1 MEITCPKCKKPSK
14 HNEAFLGP
22 KGSIL
27 RCGLC
32 GGLIK
37 IFNRGKSD
45 EIGPA
50 MWVVRKRGGEVV
62 QVDRLSTLQKWL
74 LEGSVKRTDELLQS
88 GKGWLVLENVPEL
101 SGLLYLARLDED
113 ARRSEMWKMPT
124 LNIGTEAPAPP
135 VEKKPEG
142 KPKEKK
148 EGADS
153 PDDEDTVQ
161 IPGKVLEESIKL
173 SEADEIITAEI
184 LLLDEAD
191 KEEVEADRKKEADW
205 DAAPMM
211 LTDVVKP
218 EKPKPQP
225 QSPPAAVPVAPGKAK
240 PRLEPVAEPPE
251 PEKPVL
257 EIAGEVTDSPWT
269 DEDEAG
275 RKDAPIEGGRRGA
288 KLALQITLVVVLALV
303 AGAAYVHR
311 DRIYAWRHIFF
322 PPADQEAT
330 GDAAQ
335 VTAPPPDET
344 QTSDGD
350 PADAAAREEAALTA
364 SSEGEEGG
372 ETLES
377 SGKGGLKGYEEHF
390 KKALALQHAEDCGR
404 AVEFYRKAIEI
415 DHRHAEAW
423 TGIGECYEEL
433 GKNLNA
439 VNSFKSALHYNSKY
453 GPALLGLADIL
464 KKQGKLEAA
473 LDYYTRYLETSPGG
487 SRVASVRKTIEE
499 IKSDL
504 EGGGASKKD
513 PIGIPENP
521 YGP

>member
-1 MEITCPKCKKPSK
+1 MEITCPKCRKPSK

-27 RCGLC
+27 RCALC

-50 MWVVRKRGGEVV
+50 MWVVRKSGGEVV
-62 QVDRLSTLQKWL
+62 QVDRLSTLQKWIL
-74 LEGSVKRTDELLQS
+74 DGSVARMDELLRS
-88 GKGWLVLENVPEL
+88 GEGWVVLESVPEL
-101 SGLLYLARLDED
+101 SGLLYLARLNED
-113 ARRSEMWKMPT
+113 ARRAEMWKMPT
-124 LNIGTEAPAPP
+124 LNIGTEAPART
-135 VEKKPEG
+135 EKKKKEK

-148 EGADS
+148 DGKEGEENT
-153 PDDEDTVQ
+153 DDEDTVQ

-184 LLLDEAD
+184 VLLDEAD
-191 KEEVEADRKKEADW
+191 REEVDEGKKKKKAEW

-218 EKPKPQP
+218 EKPKP
-225 QSPPAAVPVAPGKAK
+225 K
-240 PRLEPVAEPPE
+240 LEPVAEPPE

-257 EIAGEVTDSPWT
+257 EIAGEVTESPWT
-269 DEDEAG
+269 DEEEE
-275 RKDAPIEGGRRGA
+275 RKEEPVRRGRRSV
-288 KLALQITLVVVLALV
+288 KLALQITLIVVLALV

-311 DRIYAWRHIFF
+311 ERIYDWRHIFF
-322 PPADQEAT
+322 PPPDQET
-330 GDAAQ
+330 
-335 VTAPPPDET
+335 
-344 QTSDGD
+344 TSDAGQVAGLLPEETPAAD
-350 PADAAAREEAALTA
+350 ESPADAASMDGSVQTS
-364 SSEGEEGG
+364 SSEGDQGDEAEES
-372 ETLES
+372 T
-377 SGKGGLKGYEEHF
+377 GKGSGLKGYDEHF
-390 KKALALQHAEDCGR
+390 KKALALQHAKDCAR

-415 DHRHAEAW
+415 DHRHTEAW
-423 TGIGECYEEL
+423 TGIGECYEDL

-453 GPALLGLADIL
+453 GPALLGLADVL

-473 LDYYTRYLETSPGG
+473 LDYYNRYLETSPGG
-487 SRVASVRKTIEE
+487 SRVASVRKTVQEIEDE
-499 IKSDL
+499 LK
-504 EGGGASKKD
+504 GGGPGKKD